1 MTREQ
6 KGLLGG
12 RNVTSWHWLVA
23 ALGIALS
30 TIPICRLSAQ
40 DSFPSKPPAPAP
52 LAPVRFPPFQ
62 EVALPNGMALLVV
75 PNHEQPIISVNLSFR
90 AGAIHDANGKEGTA
104 ELVAQL
110 LTKGTPTRTAEQ
122 IAAAI
127 EGVGGTLSASAGDD
141 FLTVSADVLS
151 DHADLAFELL
161 GDVTRQAAFPQEEL
175 ELART
180 QALSALALALSQP
193 QTVADRF
200 FSREVYGRHPY
211 GRSPTTG
218 SYGAITQDDVK
229 RFAAARLRPRGALL
243 VIAGDV
249 TLARARALAQ
259 QAFGGWVGAPAPV
272 PPPPTPPI
280 RSATEILL
288 VHRPGSVQGNV
299 VIGNTTF
306 PPTDS
311 GYYAARVATQVLGG
325 GVDARLFLILRE
337 QKSWTYGSYARLDR
351 KRGLG
356 NFVATFEGRT
366 EVVDSALVEMLHQVD
381 RMRTEL
387 VPDSELTNVKGFL
400 VGSFP
405 LTIETPQQIASV
417 IANARLLGL
426 GPDYVRLY
434 RERLAAVTRL
444 QLRAAAARTYRP
456 KAMTIVVV
464 GDGEQLSDRLKAI
477 APVRL
482 VDIDG
487 KPLTQADLH
496 PEAGAPTLDR
506 AQLVTRSDSFQIV
519 VQGQPLGVM
528 TGHLEVSADSIVYTE
543 QTQIGGGAVQ
553 QNTTVRFNPGDWS
566 VTQVDQ
572 TGSQGG
578 QAVETHLTYAGGRVK
593 GRSMTPQQSGTP
605 KTTDI
610 DTALVAGTYDD
621 NALSTIVT
629 ALPLAVGQ
637 MFNVNVFESGQNRTA
652 VMQIKVTDGGPVTVP
667 AGTFQ
672 TYRLEIAGGQ
682 VPIVMA
688 VAKDTPRRIVKIE
701 LVGAPL
707 VFELVK

>member
-1 MTREQ
+1 MNRQTNRLLRFAVA
-6 KGLLGG
+6 GLAVSAVPTFPL
-12 RNVTSWHWLVA
+12 T
-23 ALGIALS
+23 
-30 TIPICRLSAQ
+30 AQ
-40 DSFPSKPPAPAP
+40 DSFPSKPPAPTP

-62 EVALPNGMALLVV
+62 EVTLANGMTLLVV

-90 AGAIHDANGKEGTA
+90 AGAIYDASGKEGTA
-104 ELVAQL
+104 EFVAQL

-122 IAAAI
+122 ISATI
-127 EGVGGTLSASAGDD
+127 EGVGGSLSASSGDD
-141 FLTVSADVLS
+141 FLTVSVDVLS
-151 DHADLAFELL
+151 DHADLAFDLL
-161 GDVTRQAAFPQEEL
+161 GDVTRRATFPADEL

-193 QTVADRF
+193 ENVADRF
-200 FSREVYGRHPY
+200 FNREVYGRHPY
-211 GRSPTTG
+211 GRSSTTD
-218 SYGAITQDDVK
+218 SYKAITQDDVK
-229 RFAAARLRPRGALL
+229 RFAATRLRPRGALL

-249 TLARARALAQ
+249 TLARAQALAQ
-259 QAFGGWVGAPAPV
+259 QAFRGWVGTPALV
-272 PPPPTPPI
+272 VAPPPPPI
-280 RSATEILL
+280 HSATDILL
-288 VHRPGSVQGNV
+288 VHRSGSVQGNV

-306 PPTDS
+306 LPTDP
-311 GYYAARVATQVLGG
+311 GYYASRVATQVLGG

-356 NFVATFEGRT
+356 NFEATFEGRT
-366 EVVDSALVEMLHQVD
+366 EVVDSALVELLHQID

-417 IANARLLGL
+417 IANARLLAL

-434 RERLAAVTRL
+434 RERLAGVTRL
-444 QLRAAAARTYRP
+444 QLRAAAARTYHRS
-456 KAMTIVVV
+456 ALTIVVV
-464 GDGEQLSDRLKAI
+464 GDAEQLYDRLRAI

-487 KPLTQADLH
+487 KPLTLADLH
-496 PEAGAPTLDR
+496 PQAGPPTLDR

-519 VQGQPLGVM
+519 IQGRPLGVM
-528 TGHLEVSADSIVYTE
+528 TAHLEAGADSVVYTE

-553 QNTTVRFNPGDWS
+553 QNTTVRFDPGDWS

-578 QAVETHLTYAGGRVK
+578 QTVETHLAYAGGRVK
-593 GRSMTPQQSGTP
+593 GRSVTPQPSGTP

-629 ALPLAVGQ
+629 ALPLAAGQ
-637 MFNVNVFESGQNRTA
+637 TFNVNVFESGQNRST
-652 VMQIKVTDGGPVTVP
+652 VMQIKVSEGGAVTVP

-672 TYRLEIAGGQ
+672 TFRLDIAGGQ

-701 LVGAPL
+701 LVGAPFL
-707 VFELVK
+707 FELVK